1 MTGRGPVRRPPLAAH
16 AFALTEAPLSKLQP
30 FYRQVQAHYD
40 LSNDF
45 FELFLDPSMA
55 YSCAYFEP
63 PEVSL
68 ELAQRNKIDLALGKC
83 DLKPGQRLLDIGCG
97 WGATIRRAVEHY
109 GVTTIGLTLSQKQRD
124 LARER
129 LADLGDRA
137 EIRLQ
142 GWEEFDEPVDRIVSI
157 GAFEHFREER
167 FAEFFAKCHRL
178 LPADGRML
186 LHTIV
191 KRSQAEINALGVE
204 ITHEDVLFNKFILK
218 TIFPGGQLRPADVVR
233 RHIEARAF
241 RVERVHPLRLHYAR
255 TLDAWA
261 ANLESARERAIG
273 LTSPEMYDTYMRYL
287 TGCAHYFRIGYLDV
301 IQFTCC
307 K

>member
-1 MTGRGPVRRPPLAAH
+1 VAR
-16 AFALTEAPLSKLQP
+16 LQP
-30 FYRQVQAHYD
+30 FYQQVQAHYD

-45 FELFLDPSMA
+45 FALFLDPSLT
-55 YSCAYFEP
+55 YSCAYFDP
-63 PEVSL
+63 PDVDL
-68 ELAQRNKIDLALGKC
+68 AGAQRAKIDLALGKC

-97 WGATIRRAVEHY
+97 WGATIRRAVEGY
-109 GVTTIGLTLSQKQRD
+109 GVRAVGLTLSEKQAE

-137 EIRLQ
+137 EVRLQ

-167 FAEFFAKCHRL
+167 YAEFFANCHRL

-191 KRSQAEINALGVE
+191 KPSLAEINAKGLD
-204 ITHEDVLFNKFILK
+204 ITHDDVLFNKFILK
-218 TIFPGGQLRPADVVR
+218 AIFPGGQLRPVETVR
-233 RHIEARAF
+233 RYAEAAGF
-241 RVERVHPLRLHYAR
+241 RVARVHPLATNYAR
-255 TLDAWA
+255 TLDAWT
-261 ANLESARERAIG
+261 ANLGAARDRAVAIA
-273 LTSPEMYDTYMRYL
+273 SEQVYDTYMRYL
-287 TGCAHYFRIGYLDV
+287 TGCARYFRTGHLDV
-301 IQFTCC
+301 VQFTCV

>member
-1 MTGRGPVRRPPLAAH
+1 VAT
-16 AFALTEAPLSKLQP
+16 LQP
-30 FYRQVQAHYD
+30 FYKQVQAHYD

-45 FELFLDPSMA
+45 FALFLDPSMT

-63 PEVSL
+63 PDVSL
-68 ELAQRNKIDLALGKC
+68 EQAQRNKIDLALGKL
-83 DLKPGQRLLDIGCG
+83 DLKPGHRLLDIGCG
-97 WGATIRRAVEHY
+97 WGAVVRRAVEHY
-109 GVTTIGLTLSQKQRD
+109 GATAVGLTLSRNQHD

-129 LADLGDRA
+129 LAHLSDRA

-167 FAEFFAKCHRL
+167 YPAFFATCHRL

-186 LHTIV
+186 LHSIV
-191 KRSQAEINALGVE
+191 KRDLAELTALGLD

-218 TIFPGGQLRPADVVR
+218 AIFPGGQLRPAGVIR
-233 RHIEARAF
+233 QYAEAGGF
-241 RVERVHPLRLHYAR
+241 RIERVHPLGPNYAR

-261 ANLESARERAIG
+261 ANLEAAREGAIA
-273 LTSPEMYDTYMRYL
+273 LASEEVYDTYMRYL
-287 TGCAHYFRIGYLDV
+287 TGCARYFRSGHLDV
-301 IQFTCC
+301 IQFTCV

>member
-1 MTGRGPVRRPPLAAH
+1 VA
-16 AFALTEAPLSKLQP
+16 ELQP
-30 FYRQVQAHYD
+30 FYKQVQAHYD

-45 FELFLDPSMA
+45 FALFLDQSMT

-63 PEVSL
+63 PDVSL
-68 ELAQRNKIDLALGKC
+68 AQAQRNKIDLALGKL

-97 WGATIRRAVEHY
+97 WGAVARRAVEHY
-109 GVTTIGLTLSQKQRD
+109 GVTAVGLTLSRAQHD

-129 LADLGDRA
+129 LADLGDRV

-167 FAEFFAKCHRL
+167 FAAFFEKCRRL
-178 LPADGRML
+178 LPADGRLL

-191 KRSQAEINALGVE
+191 KRSLAEINALGLEV
-204 ITHEDVLFNKFILK
+204 THEDVLFNKFILK

-233 RHIEARAF
+233 KYAEAGGF
-241 RVERVHPLRLHYAR
+241 RVERVHSLRPHYAR

-261 ANLESARERAIG
+261 ANLEAARDRAVA
-273 LTSPEMYDTYMRYL
+273 LTSPQVYDTYMHYL
-287 TGCAHYFRIGYLDV
+287 TGCARYFRSGHLDV

-307 K
+307 R